1 MKRPLAALGIWVALS
16 LVSAGCAPLV
26 PISQRVL
33 DSGKETLRLRSM
45 QTRLFETADREGALR
60 DVVATLRDLDFTIT
74 KADAVLGVVSG
85 AKPGMRITVT
95 VAPRGERRLIVRAN
109 AEQGMA
115 PVEEPEA
122 YQRFFAA
129 LEKAMFLT
137 AHQAD

>member
-1 MKRPLAALGIWVALS
+1 MTRLLAALGLWVALS
-16 LVSAGCAPLV
+16 LTFAGCAPLV
-26 PISQRVL
+26 PINQRVL

-45 QTRLFETADREGALR
+45 QTRLFETADRDGALR

-74 KADAVLGVVSG
+74 RADAVLGVVSG
-85 AKPGMRITVT
+85 AKPGVRITVT
-95 VAPRGERRLIVRAN
+95 VAPRGERRLIIRAN
-109 AEQGMA
+109 AEQRMA

-137 AHQAD
+137 AQQVD